1 MKKYDCVY
9 NAFWSLPNAAYFQ
22 MNEAATEREICQF
35 VMRSHRSLEQAM
47 WQNIVEQQRNACSLG
62 SEDEVSADTA
72 SLDPVGVDLQSG
84 SWPLFLASVMQEGA
98 GSRLSDTLDMLTTMM
113 RNYSRQFERIEHAAD
128 R

>member
-1 MKKYDCVY
+1 
-9 NAFWSLPNAAYFQ
+9 
-22 MNEAATEREICQF
+22 
-35 VMRSHRSLEQAM
+35 M